1 MIKSD
6 TGIKKAALQK
16 EEQLYTYLI
25 YLQALFYRNLINT
38 ILMTATVKF
47 GREELC
53 QNHIRFFSADEASR
67 HNQYISVIVL
77 TGQVRNFC
85 IPTESS
91 TNSLVL
97 VQRHIDSV
105 STAADSDT
113 GITFSRFH
121 CKSQRMSI
129 IRIVYACGRVSSEIL
144 VSPAFYFQPAANIFF
159 QFKTGMVA
167 C

>member
-67 HNQYISVIVL
+67 HNQYISVI
-77 TGQVRNFC
+77 
-85 IPTESS
+85 
-91 TNSLVL
+91 TNHWHQTPYKQNLLFPILFEKDRKYHSPGATSVHYSL
-97 VQRHIDSV
+97 Q
-105 STAADSDT
+105 
-113 GITFSRFH
+113 
-121 CKSQRMSI
+121 
-129 IRIVYACGRVSSEIL
+129 
-144 VSPAFYFQPAANIFF
+144 
-159 QFKTGMVA
+159 
-167 C
+167 

>member
-67 HNQYISVIVL
+67 HN
-77 TGQVRNFC
+77 
-85 IPTESS
+85 P
-91 TNSLVL
+91 
-97 VQRHIDSV
+97 V
-105 STAADSDT
+105 SYTHLALFA
-113 GITFSRFH
+113 H
-121 CKSQRMSI
+121 SI
-129 IRIVYACGRVSSEIL
+129 HRRT
-144 VSPAFYFQPAANIFF
+144 
-159 QFKTGMVA
+159 K
-167 C
+167 